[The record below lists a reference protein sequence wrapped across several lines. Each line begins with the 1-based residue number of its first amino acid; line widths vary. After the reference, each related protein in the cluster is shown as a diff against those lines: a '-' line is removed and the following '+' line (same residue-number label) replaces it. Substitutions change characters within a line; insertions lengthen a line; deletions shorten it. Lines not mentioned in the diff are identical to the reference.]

1 MEYLEG
7 FNKNKIKAQKIVQ
20 NIVDPLKASWISS
33 SRLSTHVHMY
43 IFVLYFYNNG
53 VNGPK

>member
-20 NIVDPLKASWISS
+20 NIVDLLPRILEKSLMDLI
-33 SRLSTHVHMY
+33 L
-43 IFVLYFYNNG
+43 
-53 VNGPK
+53 